1 MVISKYLTGEVIMAN
16 LNISVSRLPSIIHN
30 HVPVITTELL
40 ADVYETEIRNIQVN
54 HSRNRERFIEG
65 KHFFK
70 LTGSNL
76 KTFKDQLTQSKLVNV
91 VNKRASHLTVWT
103 ERGAARHAKMLDT
116 DRAWDVFEILEDNYF
131 TKYRDTK
138 QLAKGIPHNASTAEL
153 IALVDELQ
161 KVIHEGEFIPAGH
174 ALPEYSFP
182 KTRKPRSRILED
194 FINNPKED
202 VLHQLVAWLKKDGH
216 NMEDAER
223 VLMHIRDC
231 MMNMAKAIN
240 TIQTHAQYIDSTV
253 SKLL

>member
-1 MVISKYLTGEVIMAN
+1 MTNLDIS
-16 LNISVSRLPSIIHN
+16 ISHVSHLPSI
-30 HVPVITTELL
+30 VYSDRPVVTTESL
-40 ADVYETEIRNIQVN
+40 ANLYGTESDYIRKNFN
-54 HSRNRERFIEG
+54 RNSGRFIYG
-65 KHFFK
+65 KHFF
-70 LTGSNL
+70 LL
-76 KTFKDQLTQSKLVNV
+76 KGTELREFKHSMSLRPSVKIARNV
-91 VNKRASHLTVWT
+91 RSLMLWT

-138 QLAKGIPHNASTAEL
+138 QLVKGVPHNASTAEL

>member
-1 MVISKYLTGEVIMAN
+1 MASQLPIN
-16 LNISVSRLPSIIHN
+16 LNPEIVVNSKGQAVTSSQSVAAFFVKRHD
-30 HVPVITTELL
+30 
-40 ADVYETEIRNIQVN
+40 DVLKKIRNLDCSTEFHN
-54 HSRNRERFIEG
+54 RNFAEMFIDLKIGNGAKRKSPYYQMTKNGFVFLVMGFTG
-65 KHFFK
+65 KQAALFK
-70 LTGSNL
+70 ESYIAEFDRMESELAA
-76 KTFKDQLTQSKLVNV
+76 
-91 VNKRASHLTVWT
+91 KRY
-103 ERGAARHAKMLDT
+103 
-116 DRAWDVFEILEDNYF
+116 DVL
-131 TKYRDTK
+131 
-138 QLAKGIPHNASTAEL
+138 GNASTTNKADL

-194 FINNPKED
+194 FISNPKED
-202 VLHQLVAWLKKDGH
+202 VLHQLIAWLKKDGH

>member
-1 MVISKYLTGEVIMAN
+1 MAN
-16 LNISVSRLPSIIHN
+16 LNISASNLPSIIHN
-30 HVPVITTELL
+30 NMPVITTDLL
-40 ADVYETEIRNIQVN
+40 ADVYETEIQNIKTN
-54 HSRNRERFIEG
+54 HSRNRDRFIEG

-70 LTGSNL
+70 LTGSIL
-76 KTFKDQLTQSKLVNV
+76 KDFKNQVTQSNLVKNNRV
-91 VNKRASHLTVWT
+91 SQSYSVNKRVSHLILWT

-138 QLAKGIPHNASTAEL
+138 HIVKGIPSNASTAEL

-194 FINNPKED
+194 FISNPKDD

>member
-1 MVISKYLTGEVIMAN
+1 MKAQIVTIDN
-16 LNISVSRLPSIIHN
+16 LS
-30 HVPVITTELL
+30 PVIYQNRPVLTTSLL
-40 ADVYETEIRNIQVN
+40 ASLYGTDSIRIRQN
-54 HSRNRERFIEG
+54 HSRNTCRFTEG
-65 KHFFK
+65 KHFFNLQGADLK
-70 LTGSNL
+70 QFKRGVSESYSVLIPKNVSNL
-76 KTFKDQLTQSKLVNV
+76 TL
-91 VNKRASHLTVWT
+91 WT

-116 DRAWDVFEILEDNYF
+116 DMAWNVFERLEDNYF
-131 TKYRDTK
+131 
-138 QLAKGIPHNASTAEL
+138 AKHDEHNSFSKTIPHNASTAEL

>member
-1 MVISKYLTGEVIMAN
+1 MASQLPIN
-16 LNISVSRLPSIIHN
+16 LNPEITIRN
-30 HVPVITTELL
+30 NQVITTSQSV
-40 ADVYETEIRNIQVN
+40 AAFFVRRHDDVLRKIRVIDCSDDFRTRNFTETSISVPQPRGGIRKEP
-54 HSRNRERFIEG
+54 S
-65 KHFFK
+65 
-70 LTGSNL
+70 
-76 KTFKDQLTQSKLVNV
+76 
-91 VNKRASHLTVWT
+91 
-103 ERGAARHAKMLDT
+103 
-116 DRAWDVFEILEDNYF
+116 FEITKNGFIFLVMGF
-131 TKYRDTK
+131 TGKKAAQFKEAYISEFDRMESE
-138 QLAKGIPHNASTAEL
+138 LSAKRYDVLGNASTANKADL

-231 MMNMAKAIN
+231 MMDMAKAIN

>member
-1 MVISKYLTGEVIMAN
+1 MAN
-16 LNISVSRLPSIIHN
+16 LNISASNLPSIIHN
-30 HVPVITTELL
+30 NMPVITTDLL
-40 ADVYETEIRNIQVN
+40 ADVYETEVQNIKTN
-54 HSRNRERFIEG
+54 HSRNRDRFIEG
-65 KHFFK
+65 KHFFN
-70 LTGSNL
+70 LTGSIL
-76 KTFKDQLTQSKLVNV
+76 KDFKNRVTLSNPVGYNRPSSRLVVGKNA
-91 VNKRASHLTVWT
+91 RSLILWT

-231 MMNMAKAIN
+231 MMDMAKAIN